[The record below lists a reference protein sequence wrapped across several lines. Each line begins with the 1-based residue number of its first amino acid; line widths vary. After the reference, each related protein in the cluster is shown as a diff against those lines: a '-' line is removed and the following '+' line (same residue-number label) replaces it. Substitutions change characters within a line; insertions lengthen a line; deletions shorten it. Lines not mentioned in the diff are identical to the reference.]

1 MMGNKSSFIVVLIFF
16 YSLAAE
22 AQDFQYSQ
30 YYSAPLYLNP
40 AFAGTEEH
48 QRITVNNRIQWPS
61 LPKAFNNYSLSYDYN
76 MKNLNSGVG
85 LLLSTEQAGSAGL
98 RNTSGAINYSYK
110 VNFNKKWVVSTGI
123 YLGYTS
129 RRIDPTKIIFGDQI
143 DFGVDGVPSSD
154 PVASQITP
162 VQYLDTGA
170 GILMY
175 NQRVWLGAGFH
186 HLNQPNQSFLEGS
199 SKLPMKYSIHGGIQI
214 PLGNKTFQRGE
225 APSSISPS
233 FVFKSQGTFQ
243 QLDVGASFLYEPII
257 FGLWYRGIP
266 FADNGTSFINH
277 DAVVLLMG
285 VRFLAFDV
293 GYSYDASISRLGA
306 DTGGAHEIS
315 IQYRFD
321 TTNPAKVKRKDKFL
335 PCPSFYGKASKK

>member
-1 MMGNKSSFIVVLIFF
+1 MRKKRTAWTIFAILVGC
-16 YSLAAE
+16 LAGH

-30 YYSAPLYLNP
+30 YYSAPLYLSP
-40 AFAGTEEH
+40 AFAGTEQH
-48 QRITVNNRIQWPS
+48 HRIVLNNRIQWPS

-76 MKNLNSGVG
+76 LKGLNSGVG

-98 RNTSGAINYSYK
+98 RNTSGAVNYSYK
-110 VNFNKKWVVSTGI
+110 VNFNRKWVVSTGI
-123 YLGYTS
+123 YLGYTA
-129 RRIDPTKIIFGDQI
+129 RRVDASKIVFGDQI

-154 PVASQITP
+154 PVASQISD
-162 VQYLDTGA
+162 VQYLDTGT

-175 NQRVWLGAGFH
+175 NSKVWVGAGFH

-199 SKLPMKYSIHGGIQI
+199 SKLPMKFSIHGGIQL
-214 PLGNKTFQRGE
+214 PLGDKMFQRGE

-257 FGLWYRGIP
+257 LGLWYRGIP

-285 VRFLAFDV
+285 VRFFSFDV
-293 GYSYDASISRLGA
+293 GYSFDASISRLGA

-315 IQYRFD
+315 IQFRFD
-321 TTNPAKVKRKDKFL
+321 TTDPTRVKKKDKFL
-335 PCPSFYGKASKK
+335 PCPAFYGKGQ